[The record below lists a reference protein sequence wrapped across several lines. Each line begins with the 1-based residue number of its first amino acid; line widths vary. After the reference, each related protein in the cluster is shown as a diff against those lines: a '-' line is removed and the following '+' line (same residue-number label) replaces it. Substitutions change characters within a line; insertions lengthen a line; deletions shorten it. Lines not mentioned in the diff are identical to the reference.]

1 MKKVKRRKDEGT
13 ILQRYKKSFFHAVDG
28 VIYGIENE
36 QNILIMMIAAVL
48 VLVLGFFLPLSMGEI
63 MLLLVLIAA
72 ILACEMINTAIEAT
86 IDLITMKDHP
96 LAKVAK
102 DCGSAASLLLCFA
115 SLICGVIIFVP
126 KILALF

>member
-1 MKKVKRRKDEGT
+1 
-13 ILQRYKKSFFHAVDG
+13 
-28 VIYGIENE
+28 
-36 QNILIMMIAAVL
+36 MMIAAVL